1 MLKPDAPTR
10 RRIITDKN
18 KMNLDVHKQRWKMLK
33 QGAPTRRRII
43 PQKMKP
49 RCPNK
54 RDESILKTRC
64 INKGDESILKKMYQQ
79 GWDESIL
86 KSMYQQG
93 RWKYSQHDVFKDGH
107 SENTKKKVRCNLG
120 VIILQLIKLTFT
132 CVSENRKREMK
143 AVSNKMYPQRSQ
155 RKSLRKYKEES
166 QM

>member
-1 MLKPDAPTR
+1 
-10 RRIITDKN
+10 
-18 KMNLDVHKQRWKMLK
+18 MNLDVHKQRWKMLK
-33 QGAPTRRRII
+33 PVAPTRRRII

-49 RCPNK
+49 RRPK
-54 RDESILKTRC
+54 RRDESILKTRC
-64 INKGDESILKKMYQQ
+64 TNKMYQQ

-93 RWKYSQHDVFKDGH
+93 RWKYSQHDVSKDGH
-107 SENTKKKVRCNLG
+107 SEHTEKKVRCNLG